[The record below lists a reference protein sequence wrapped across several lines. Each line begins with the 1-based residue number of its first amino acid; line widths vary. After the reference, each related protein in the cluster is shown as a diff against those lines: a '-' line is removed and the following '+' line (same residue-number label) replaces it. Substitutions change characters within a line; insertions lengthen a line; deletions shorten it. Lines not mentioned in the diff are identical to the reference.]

1 MSRQQNTNSLP
12 PDFYKINTA
21 EVPAVQPAIPTVQ
34 PVNVFTLLN
43 QMLDMKLATV
53 IIRKQKIQYSILSF
67 KEYNDEWMLCEV
79 ENVSGNVSGD
89 DLVILVQKTTPIIV
103 YAIGP
108 VRSPFN

>member
-1 MSRQQNTNSLP
+1 MKQQPTNSLP
-12 PDFYKINTA
+12 PEFYKVNTA
-21 EVPAVQPAIPTVQ
+21 EIPAVQPVKSGDLPANI
-34 PVNVFTLLN
+34 FALLN

-67 KEYNDEWMLCEV
+67 KEYNEEWMLCEV
-79 ENVSGNVSGD
+79 ENVSGSLSD
-89 DLVILVQKTTPIIV
+89 DLVILVPKTTPIIL